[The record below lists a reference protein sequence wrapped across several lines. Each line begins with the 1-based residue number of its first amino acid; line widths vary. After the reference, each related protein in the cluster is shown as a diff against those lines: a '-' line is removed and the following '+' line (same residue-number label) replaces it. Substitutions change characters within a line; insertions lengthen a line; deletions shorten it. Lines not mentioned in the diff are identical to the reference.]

1 MTRTALSLGLGLL
14 LFAATAAQAE
24 TAKVKKFTAKDPTK
38 AVPVQRDTQFRADA
52 TTPIASLTTDHCFNR
67 Y

>member
-14 LFAATAAQAE
+14 LFAATAATAE
-24 TAKVKKFTAKDPTK
+24 TAKVKKITAKDPTK
-38 AVPVQRDTQFRADA
+38 TVLVQRDTQLRADA
-52 TTPIASLTTDHCFNR
+52 TAPIASPATDHCFHR